1 MKERILFLIMALGS
15 LAFNSTSIFANYAK
29 VTIVK
34 GDVTQLAPGELMAR
48 KVKQNEELKDDTSI
62 LTGPKSFIRMV
73 LQDGSTLSLG
83 PESKIV
89 LSKIGKLEKDK
100 SVIGLLKGSL
110 RNKVKKH
117 DDGKMHFFV
126 KTRTAALG
134 VRGTE
139 FETVYG
145 PENGV
150 TSLLTYQ
157 GAVSMAH
164 MKNVEKTRSK
174 ETKEIEYSRESELDK
189 SIVIEEEIQKK
200 ELTDPLEQIE
210 VALDQDSASTV
221 MAGQLSQTVDSM
233 ETVAKP
239 TVINPVQL
247 NLLYANDTFSEN
259 DERRRKADLDSH
271 DLKIRP
277 MPTDTP
283 PEGLF
288 DKDAGAYAPKAGGF
302 FDRKTGLYIPPSED
316 ALFDQENKVYIDKEL
331 GNVDSKTGEYVPPVG
346 LEIDPLKGFVKKKIK
361 DDAPAEFLA
370 KVESNQRKLNSV
382 LDNAIVVGDGP
393 DKDIEKEVKYYLSY
407 RELISKNVFTFSLAG
422 LSQTFDVSNS
432 SNGRNTESSSTGAFR
447 TSLGIEFDS
456 GSRLKPFVNLS
467 FATNEFE
474 KDSTNISQEGDK
486 LNGFGIGLKY
496 SIHSLWN
503 LVTEFKM
510 DQQYFVHFT
519 SSNSVISSTFTR
531 FSIPKFFLGAEG
543 EFFRVKKL
551 SGELGAGLGLNL
563 TKTSGDMT
571 VSTGLLYKAKVGL
584 RYWPS
589 KNWYMTGHLFSEGEN
604 NTVKGDSYIYDY
616 DATRN
621 STGLALGFGSYF

>member
-15 LAFNSTSIFANYAK
+15 FSLTLEPLYANYAK
-29 VTIVK
+29 VTIVR
-34 GDVTQLAPGELMAR
+34 GEVTQLAPGELLAR
-48 KVKQNEELKDDTSI
+48 KVKKDEELKDDTSI

-117 DDGKMHFFV
+117 DDGKMHFFI
-126 KTRTAALG
+126 KTKTAALG

-145 PENGV
+145 PRSGV

-164 MKNVEKTRSK
+164 IKDVEKVKST
-174 ETKEIEYSRESELDK
+174 ETKEISYSRESELDG
-189 SIVIEEEIQKK
+189 SLVINEEVEKK
-200 ELTDPLEQIE
+200 EIVDPLEQIE
-210 VALDQDSASTV
+210 IALDKDTASTV
-221 MAGQLSQTVDSM
+221 KAGQLSQTVDSM

-247 NLLYANDTFSEN
+247 NLLFKNDNFSEN
-259 DERRRKADLDSH
+259 DKRRRKADLADR

-277 MPTDTP
+277 IPTDTP
-283 PEGLF
+283 AEGVF
-288 DKDAGAYAPKAGGF
+288 DKESGTYAPKAGGF

-316 ALFDQENKVYIDKEL
+316 ALFDQENKVYIDNEL
-331 GNVDSKTGEYVPPVG
+331 GNVDSATGEYVPPIG
-346 LEIDPLKGFVKKKIK
+346 LEIDPVKGFVKKQFKK
-361 DDAPAEFLA
+361 SAPAEFLA
-370 KVESNQRKLNSV
+370 KVDANQKKLNSV
-382 LDNAIVVGDGP
+382 LDHAIVVGDGP

-407 RELISKNVFTFSLAG
+407 RELIAKNVV
-422 LSQTFDVSNS
+422 TFDIAGVDQNFDMSNS
-432 SNGRNTESSSTGAFR
+432 SNGNNFKNSTSGAKR
-447 TSLGIEFDS
+447 LNLGVAFDS

-467 FATNEFE
+467 FGTNQFE
-474 KDSTNISQEGDK
+474 KEGSNISQEGDK
-486 LNGFGIGLKY
+486 LNGFGVGLKY
-496 SIHSLWN
+496 SIHSHWN
-503 LVTEFKM
+503 LIGQFKM

-519 SSNSVISSTFTR
+519 NSNNTVSSSFTR
-531 FSIPKFFLGAEG
+531 FALPKFILGAEG

-551 SGELGAGLGLNL
+551 SGEVGGSLGLNL
-563 TKTSGDMT
+563 SKTSGDMT
-571 VSTGLLYKAKVGL
+571 VDAGLLYAFKVGL

-589 KNWYMTGHLFSEGEN
+589 KTWYMTTHLFTEGEGYGIS
-604 NTVKGDSYIYDY
+604 GDSYIYSY
-616 DATRN
+616 DASRN
-621 STGLALGFGSYF
+621 TTGLSLGFGTYF